1 MDLREGEVRDGADD
15 RDRKVRLKWNHQYI
29 FNSTLKGEHKFL
41 KDGALR
47 LDWTAGGS
55 RAFNET
61 PDYVKMEFN
70 GRRVYSQNSA
80 ERSWEHNSDRDLSA
94 AANLAYKLKMT
105 AGQSIGFKVG
115 GLYRDKKRES
125 FYNSYTFNSETGYDW
140 EKLRRH

>member
-1 MDLREGEVRDGADD
+1 M
-15 RDRKVRLKWNHQYI
+15 
-29 FNSTLKGEHKFL
+29 
-41 KDGALR
+41 

-105 AGQSIGFKVG
+105 AGQSIDVKAG
-115 GLYRDKKRES
+115 GSTATRSAKASTTAILSTPKPD
-125 FYNSYTFNSETGYDW
+125 TIG
-140 EKLRRH
+140 KLR